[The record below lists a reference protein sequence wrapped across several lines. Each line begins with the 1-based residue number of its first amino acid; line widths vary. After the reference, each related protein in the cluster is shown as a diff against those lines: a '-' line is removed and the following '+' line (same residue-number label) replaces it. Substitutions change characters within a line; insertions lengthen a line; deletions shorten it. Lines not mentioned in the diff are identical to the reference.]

1 MIAIKPKA
9 CMVTYIQY
17 ANVRDMQPKWCLYLL
32 AAKIIR
38 QLCWYDVKSDLNEM

>member
-17 ANVRDMQPKWCLYLL
+17 ANVRDMQPK
-32 AAKIIR
+32 
-38 QLCWYDVKSDLNEM
+38 